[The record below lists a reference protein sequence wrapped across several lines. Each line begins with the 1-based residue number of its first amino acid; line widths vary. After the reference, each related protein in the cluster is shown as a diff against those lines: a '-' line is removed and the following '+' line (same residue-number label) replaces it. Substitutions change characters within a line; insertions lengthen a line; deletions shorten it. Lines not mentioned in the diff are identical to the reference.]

1 MKQLQ
6 ETRME
11 LLNLSKRQATIVHA
25 KKLLEKKQKILM
37 QEIVK
42 IVGQVFTGQS
52 ELISS
57 SLRSRYALSQAE
69 AVLGEEVVLS
79 AGLATD
85 RRFPFDFRMDNVMGV
100 FVPEFELKIQS
111 RAVMERGY
119 SLTNTSLL
127 IDEVAETAETEVNAI
142 IRLANSEL
150 RLKRLLTEYQRTS
163 RRLNAFEH
171 LILPQIQTQMNQI
184 QLALEERERFDYYRL
199 KLVKKIINR

>member
-11 LLNLSKRQATIVHA
+11 LLNLKKRQTTIFHA

-37 QEIVK
+37 QEIIK
-42 IVGQVFTGQS
+42 IAGQVFNEQS

-57 SLRSRYALSQAE
+57 TLRSRYALSQAE
-69 AVLGEEVVLS
+69 AVLGEQVVLS
-79 AGLATD
+79 AGLATQ
-85 RRFPFDFRMDNVMGV
+85 RRLPFEFRMDNVMGV
-100 FVPEFELKIQS
+100 FVPEFDLKKRSQ
-111 RAVMERGY
+111 AAMERGY

-127 IDEVAETAETEVNAI
+127 IDEVAETAEMEVDAI

-150 RLKRLLTEYQRTS
+150 RLKRLLSEYQRTT
-163 RRLNAFEH
+163 RRINAFDH
-171 LILPQIQTQMNQI
+171 LILPQIHLDMNQI

-199 KLVKKIINR
+199 KLVKKIISK

>member
-11 LLNLSKRQATIVHA
+11 YLNLKKRQLTIVHA

-42 IVGQVFTGQS
+42 IAGQVFTGQS
-52 ELISS
+52 ELISN

-69 AVLGEEVVLS
+69 AILGEHVVLS
-79 AGLATD
+79 AGLATN

-100 FVPEFELKIQS
+100 YIPEFNLKERS
-111 RAVMERGY
+111 RAVIERGY

-127 IDEVAETAETEVNAI
+127 IDEVAETAEAEVDAI

-150 RLKRLLTEYQRTS
+150 RLKRLLSEYQRTT
-163 RRLNAFEH
+163 RRVNAFDH
-171 LILPQIQTQMNQI
+171 LILPQLQNEMDQI
-184 QLALEERERFDYYRL
+184 QLALEERERLDYYRL

>member
-11 LLNLSKRQATIVHA
+11 YLKLKKRQLTIVHA

-42 IVGQVFTGQS
+42 IAGKVFTGQS
-52 ELISS
+52 ELISN

-69 AVLGEEVVLS
+69 AILGEQIVLS
-79 AGLATD
+79 AGLATN

-100 FVPEFELKIQS
+100 YIPEFCLKERS
-111 RAVMERGY
+111 RVVIERGY
-119 SLTNTSLL
+119 SITNTSLL
-127 IDEVAETAETEVNAI
+127 IDEVAETAETEVDAI

-150 RLKRLLTEYQRTS
+150 RLKRLLSEYQRTTH
-163 RRLNAFEH
+163 RVNAFDH
-171 LILPQIQTQMNQI
+171 LILPQIQKEMDQI